1 MTEIENPQERVLYG
15 YWRSSA
21 AFRVRIAL
29 HHKQLPFEQ
38 RPVSLIKGEQRSDD
52 YLALNPQG
60 LVPALSDRGTL
71 LTQSLA
77 ICEYLDEEYPDA
89 LRLLPNSPVDR
100 ARVRAMA
107 QLVACDIHPLG
118 NLRVLKYLQQQLQQD
133 DAGKQAWVERWLH
146 QGLAALEALV
156 QPWAGDYLYG
166 DQVSLADICLVP
178 QLYNARRFNLDLTA
192 YPALCRVDEALAE
205 LPAFQAAHPSRQPD
219 AQ

>member
-1 MTEIENPQERVLYG
+1 MIDIASSQERVLYG

-21 AFRVRIAL
+21 AYRVRIAL
-29 HHKQLPFEQ
+29 HHKQLAFEQ

-60 LVPALSDRGTL
+60 LVPALSDRGAL

-77 ICEYLDEEYPDA
+77 ICEYLDEEYPDT
-89 LRLLPNSPVDR
+89 LRLLPHGPLDR

-118 NLRVLKYLQQQLQQD
+118 NLRVLKYLQQELQQD

-156 QPWAGDYLYG
+156 QPWAGDYMYG
-166 DQVSLADICLVP
+166 DQVTLADVCLAP
-178 QLYNARRFNLDLTA
+178 QLYNARRFNLDLEP
-192 YPALCRVDEALAE
+192 YPVLRRIDEALAD
-205 LPAFQAAHPSRQPD
+205 LPAFEAAHPSRQPD